1 MRHKIGIILY
11 QKIILMLCHIILKMK
26 KLIIMIKLHKKQKE
40 VPMKIIK
47 NKLRCHQQLKENVV
61 KIKYLPLT
69 QIRLDKLL
77 QKNRN
82 LQHQARVHK
91 KMYKIKMNYLKSNV
105 KKVILCQALLN
116 KLDSFMNFSEKIKV

>member
-1 MRHKIGIILY
+1 
-11 QKIILMLCHIILKMK
+11 
-26 KLIIMIKLHKKQKE
+26 MIKLHKKQKE